1 MQLLRL
7 LEVFF
12 ALMEDQVALLIDAA
26 RATVNATPVASQQL
40 LLQVHQQQVSP
51 PVLEA
56 GFDIVII
63 VTRTY
68 LFKENL
74 GKPVLADLLLPGKC
88 IPFCF
93 GASERTSYELYP
105 MEHA

>member
-1 MQLLRL
+1 MFWLSHFNYEEQFILLSALQLLRL

-12 ALMEDQVALLIDAA
+12 ALMEDQVALLIDTAG
-26 RATVNATPVASQQL
+26 ATATNSPVFTHQL

-51 PVLEA
+51 AVLEA
-56 GFDIVII
+56 GFDIVIL

-74 GKPVLADLLLPGKC
+74 AKPVLADLLLPGHSVT
-88 IPFCF
+88 F
-93 GASERTSYELYP
+93 
-105 MEHA
+105 